1 MTDHSTT
8 ARPATGLR
16 LALAALGIA
25 ALIAGCGGNSGGG
38 GSGNNTSRD
47 ESMQHSKTG
56 GVSGTTGSTSGGTN
70 SSGGSSGGSGGSG
83 SGSSGGGSS
92 GGGCWVA
99 PAVVVAAQGVAAA
112 VAGPRS
118 TSSRDGCRG
127 RRAKARRPWRQVG
140 TT

>member
-25 ALIAGCGGNSGGG
+25 ALVAGCGGNSGGG

-47 ESMQHSKTG
+47 ELMQHSKTG

-92 GGGCWVA
+92 GSGSGGA
-99 PAVVVAAQGVAAA
+99 GGGVVAEGVAAA